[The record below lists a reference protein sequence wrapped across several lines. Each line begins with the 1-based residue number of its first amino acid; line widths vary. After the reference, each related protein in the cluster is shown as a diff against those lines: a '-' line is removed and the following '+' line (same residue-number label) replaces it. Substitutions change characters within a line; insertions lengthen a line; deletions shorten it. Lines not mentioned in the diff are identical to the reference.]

1 MIGFLKS
8 RMQCY
13 FEQLRINLT
22 GKECVQFDLPFHFSL
37 PCLHCLEPSGHN
49 VPLWTVFRINA
60 VATTII
66 PLSILT
72 DLILWTYWLKW
83 EIYWQVR
90 FLLQGWP
97 DTLWISWNKSWGNY
111 CIYLLKNFGWDSA
124 WVHCKKLIRTL
135 LHLLWFK
142 FGTDINFMKIRCAQ
156 LVK

>member
-22 GKECVQFDLPFHFSL
+22 GKECVQFDLTFHFSL

-72 DLILWTYWLKW
+72 DLIL
-83 EIYWQVR
+83 
-90 FLLQGWP
+90 
-97 DTLWISWNKSWGNY
+97 
-111 CIYLLKNFGWDSA
+111 
-124 WVHCKKLIRTL
+124 
-135 LHLLWFK
+135 
-142 FGTDINFMKIRCAQ
+142 
-156 LVK
+156 